1 MSTYRREY
9 YQNNRN
15 KINEKAKQYYHENK
29 DALKSKRD
37 DYWHAKTSEYQK
49 NYRENNTDK
58 LKGYAEKY
66 REQNARYFLIK
77 RWEYKGIVCEDFNA
91 MADLWYDTDNCE
103 LCNKDLTHGKF
114 LTYNQKSFEAES
126 IACGV
131 CFREWK
137 CSKRIEM

>member
-1 MSTYRREY
+1 MSTYRRDY
-9 YQNNRN
+9 YEANRE
-15 KINEKAKQYYHENK
+15 KINQRAKQYYQDNK
-29 DALKSKRD
+29 ETIKSKRQN
-37 DYWHAKTSEYQK
+37 TEETIQYQK
-49 NYRENNTDK
+49 NYRKNNTEK

-114 LTYNQKSFEAES
+114 LTHSKSFEAES
-126 IACGV
+126 IVCGA
-131 CFREWK
+131 CFREW
-137 CSKRIEM
+137 RNNY